1 MQSGLV
7 FVWAAQ
13 FGDWRMHFQHDS
25 RAHLGTVCSLT
36 ENPASMGGW
45 AGAVGCGPWFLSES
59 GSLLYIWASS
69 QHGGWVPRVNV
80 PREQDG
86 ITLHFYLASEVS
98 PVLYC

>member
-1 MQSGLV
+1 
-7 FVWAAQ
+7 
-13 FGDWRMHFQHDS
+13 MHFQHDS
-25 RAHLGTVCSLT
+25 CAQLGTVCSLT
-36 ENPASMGGW
+36 ENPASV
-45 AGAVGCGPWFLSES
+45 VGCGPWFLSVS

-69 QHGGWVPRVNV
+69 QHGGRVPRENV